1 MNYIKELRAFKDWQ
15 LVNPMPTSAIALWHS
30 LMMLNNMTGWK
41 EWFNG
46 PYATLES
53 LTGLSKQGIID
64 ARKTLKEYG
73 LINFKNGTKGK
84 APVYKINSLVNE
96 LDSESVKQQ
105 VKQQVKSLDSSLV
118 ECEQKQECAQS
129 LGASSDN
136 SLNIPK
142 HKLNINNKHNNND
155 YDMQK
160 SALNF
165 YQNNFGMINSFLA
178 DSISQWIDD
187 MGDELVIEAM
197 KRTLLQNS
205 KSFGY
210 TEKILMNWLNR
221 NVKSMDDVK
230 ALDIEFENKQQRK
243 KVVNFKNT
251 KNEPVPD
258 WHKEKEQKVDPNEWE
273 KQRKILEERIQKL

>member
-84 APVYKINSLVNE
+84 APVYKINSLVDGLVNE
-96 LDSESVKQQ
+96 LDSES

-129 LGASSDN
+129 LDASSDN

-142 HKLNINNKHNNND
+142 HKLNINNKHNDD

-178 DSISQWIDD
+178 DSISQWIND

-258 WHKEKEQKVDPNEWE
+258 WHKEEQKVDPNEWE